1 MTYERHDLS
10 AKTGEMSPE
19 LREELQD
26 HIYDHGLIEPIEL
39 WEGKI
44 LDGWHRYQ
52 ACIEAAVAPR
62 FQEFVGN
69 LQAAKAHVIG
79 KITRKETGSA
89 SKRGIVVAGVNS
101 WYPQGR
107 PAQIEQTGNVAPL
120 AKTIDEMAGEAHV
133 SRRTMVDSIATIKA
147 GQEDRI
153 LKGGESVSK
162 VAAEIREAVKPKPKK
177 EKPKKLSELEELRA
191 EVIDLREHLV
201 DRQDKLDMV
210 IMELQSFTNA
220 SEDVMAQQIEFLN
233 LREQLRLTE
242 QARDAAMNE
251 LVAWK
256 RENKTLRKRLGMKP

>member
-89 SKRGIVVAGVNS
+89 SKRGIVVAGVNA

-107 PAQIEQTGNVAPL
+107 PPQIEETGNVAGLPQTD
-120 AKTIDEMAGEAHV
+120 AEMASAAHV
-133 SRRTMVDSIATIKA
+133 SERTIRDAKVTIEA

-162 VAAEIREAVKPKPKK
+162 VAAEIREAAKPPKK

-210 IMELQSFTNA
+210 IMELQAFTNA
-220 SEDVMAQQIEFLN
+220 SEDVVAQQKEFLN